1 MRNISRKI
9 QADKGMT
16 GGVSHFKAA
25 DWSKGFVCKFIF
37 SLTSY
42 SVPCPSHANRSMIE
56 RTTSIYSLIS
66 FLLLFCPNWLHMLV
80 KYEIKEI

>member
-1 MRNISRKI
+1 MSNISRKI

-42 SVPCPSHANRSMIE
+42 SVESGWNPLDAGYVAFAITFTV
-56 RTTSIYSLIS
+56 TTI
-66 FLLLFCPNWLHMLV
+66 FNWLT
-80 KYEIKEI
+80 KK

>member
-1 MRNISRKI
+1 MSNISRKI

-42 SVPCPSHANRSMIE
+42 SVFHLLVALVEGYKTVYLCHLDSYTVTMCTGYLVSSH
-56 RTTSIYSLIS
+56 
-66 FLLLFCPNWLHMLV
+66 V
-80 KYEIKEI
+80 